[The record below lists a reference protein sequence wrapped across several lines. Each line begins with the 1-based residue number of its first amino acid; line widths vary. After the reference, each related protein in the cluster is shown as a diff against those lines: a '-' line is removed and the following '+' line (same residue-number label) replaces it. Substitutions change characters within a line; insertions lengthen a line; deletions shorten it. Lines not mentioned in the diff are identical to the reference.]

1 MIAYEVNLEVDTAV
15 LPEYR
20 RWLDQ
25 HMRTILALPGFI
37 SAELFEVREPAATG
51 GRCGLCI
58 QYRLRGAEDLERYL
72 REDAPRLRADGERR
86 FGGRFSARR
95 RILRVV

>member
-1 MIAYEVNLEVDTAV
+1 MIAYEVNIEVDVAI

-25 HMRTILALPGFI
+25 HIRTILALPGFV
-37 SAELFEVREPAATG
+37 SAELFEVLEPAAAD
-51 GRCGLCI
+51 GRCGLCV
-58 QYRLRGAEDLERYL
+58 QYRLRGAEDLECYL
-72 REDAPRLRADGERR
+72 RAQAPRLRADGELR